1 MMEQVTSP
9 QNSQIIDRLLGEQQ
23 QQTTTNVGVVT
34 EDSQSYLS
42 DGQVLITTS
51 RVVSIRYRVYF
62 IILLLVMVVF
72 GNNILL
78 PARDD
83 YQSRKVE
90 ASDIAMQL
98 SNFETRKL
106 QADADK
112 ALIQKIETQKN
123 NIVSCLN
130 TRENCSAIDQALRT
144 NFSFARSYIQL
155 NNLTDPKMAV
165 NEKIL
170 LANINEYLLR
180 EIRNKSKNGVV
191 NKIAIGEPKQFFWNL
206 FYVPLRLN
214 ISFATKDALLSSI
227 DNIEKHVLADDTYRV
242 LYKIDKVNYDIANY
256 TEQQEVDID
265 LNAYYYTD

>member
-1 MMEQVTSP
+1 MQEQATP
-9 QNSQIIDRLLGEQQ
+9 QNNQIIDRLLGEQQ
-23 QQTTTNVGVVT
+23 QKKSADVDVLA
-34 EDSQSYLS
+34 EDN
-42 DGQVLITTS
+42 QVLITTS

-62 IILLLVMVVF
+62 IVLLLVLIIF

-78 PARDD
+78 PAWDD
-83 YQSRKVE
+83 YQSQKTEVT
-90 ASDIAMQL
+90 DINMQI
-98 SNFETRKL
+98 SSFETKKL

-112 ALIQKIETQKN
+112 ALIQKIESQQS
-123 NIVSCLN
+123 NIISCLN
-130 TRENCSAIDQALRT
+130 TRENCAAIDQSLRN

-180 EIRNKSKNGVV
+180 DSTTKAKNWVV
-191 NKIAIGEPKQFFWNL
+191 NKISIGEPKEFIWNL
-206 FYVPLRLN
+206 FYVPIKIN
-214 ISFATKDALLSSI
+214 ITFATKDALLSSI
-227 DNIEKHVLADDTYRV
+227 DNIEKNVLSDEQYRV

-256 TEQQEVDID
+256 ATQQEVDID

>member
-1 MMEQVTSP
+1 MSSTMQEQVAQ

-23 QQTTTNVGVVT
+23 QKKSSEIDTLA
-34 EDSQSYLS
+34 EDS
-42 DGQVLITTS
+42 QVLITTS
-51 RVVSIRYRVYF
+51 RVVSIRYRIYF
-62 IILLLVMVVF
+62 VVLLLVLMIF

-83 YQSRKVE
+83 YQSTKIEV
-90 ASDIAMQL
+90 SDINMQIT
-98 SNFETRKL
+98 SFETKKL

-112 ALIQKIETQKN
+112 ALIQKVENQQDTI
-123 NIVSCLN
+123 ISCLN
-130 TRENCSAIDQALRT
+130 TRTNCSSIDESLRN

-155 NNLTDPKMAV
+155 NNLTDPKMSV
-165 NEKIL
+165 NEKVL

-180 EIRNKSKNGVV
+180 DPTTRAKNGIV

-206 FYVPLRLN
+206 YYVPLKLN
-214 ISFATKDALLSSI
+214 ITFDTKDVLLSFI
-227 DNIEKHVLADDTYRV
+227 DNVEKRVLADEHYRV

-256 TEQQEVDID
+256 AEQQQVDID